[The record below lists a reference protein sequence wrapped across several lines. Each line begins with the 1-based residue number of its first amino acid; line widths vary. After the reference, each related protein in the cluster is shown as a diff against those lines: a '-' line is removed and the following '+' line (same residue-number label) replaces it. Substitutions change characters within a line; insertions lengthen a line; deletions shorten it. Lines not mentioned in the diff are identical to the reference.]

1 MDNMGKT
8 FVVLLM
14 LGLLAACGGTS
25 LDTKNAATFMRT
37 FQEITADMGEAER
50 LAYAGSILVILE
62 DHEKNGESYKR
73 GVEGA
78 RQGAGVLFRPESV
91 SRFASRIVLAIGSEL
106 DGQSVA
112 SINERAAEILAQA
125 TARTNARRI
134 EEIQNSIAR
143 HQETI
148 AGYQSDLAGHRA
160 KILAEEER
168 QREAAESLKAITVT
182 DHNLAIQKNSRGEL
196 SYLFGGEV
204 TMQNGSDQTLTRVT
218 LAVTLHYAP
227 ADWSNEWTFT
237 FGNSGQTQPKVEPGG
252 DLSAVIN
259 DTFWQVYTSFG
270 EKQVEF
276 SQNADD
282 YSFSLKPVGARL
294 LDGTEIN
301 AMQAPNFSDPSR
313 IIASLERRIQRSEES
328 IRKLNNELEALQ

>member
-1 MDNMGKT
+1 MGKT

-14 LGLLAACGGTS
+14 LGLLAACGGPS
-25 LDTKNAATFMRT
+25 LDTKNAVTFMRT

-78 RQGAGVLFRPESV
+78 RQSAEVLFRPESA
-91 SRFASRIVLAIGSEL
+91 SRFASRIVLAIGSDL
-106 DGQSVA
+106 NGQSVA
-112 SINERAAEILAQA
+112 SINERAAAILAQA

-168 QREAAESLKAITVT
+168 QREAAEFLKGIVVT
-182 DHNLAIQKNSRGEL
+182 DHNLAIQEDSRGEL
-196 SYLFGGEV
+196 SHMFSGEV
-204 TMQNGSDQTLTRVT
+204 TMQNESDQTLARVT

-237 FGNSGQTQPKVEPGG
+237 FGNPWQTQLEVEPGG
-252 DLSAVIN
+252 ELSGVMN
-259 DTFWQVYTSFG
+259 NTFWKPHISLS
-270 EKQVEF
+270 EEPVEF

-301 AMQAPNFSDPSR
+301 AMQAPNFFDPSR
-313 IIASLERRIQRSEES
+313 VIANLEKSIQRSEES
-328 IRKLNNELEALQ
+328 IQKLNNELEALQ

>member
-1 MDNMGKT
+1 MSKT
-8 FVVLLM
+8 FVVLLL

-78 RQGAGVLFRPESV
+78 RQSAEVLFRPASA
-91 SRFASRIVLAIGSEL
+91 SKFASRIVLAIGSEL
-106 DGQSVA
+106 NGQSVA

-148 AGYQSDLAGHRA
+148 AGSQSDLAGHKA
-160 KILAEEER
+160 KVLTEEER
-168 QREAAESLKAITVT
+168 QREAAEFLKAIAVT
-182 DHNLAIQKNSRGEL
+182 DHNLAIQEDSRGEL
-196 SYLFGGEV
+196 SGRFSGEV
-204 TMQNGSDQTLTRVT
+204 TMQNGSDQTLARVT

-227 ADWSNEWTFT
+227 ADWSNEWAFT
-237 FGNSGQTQPKVEPGG
+237 FENLRQPQPEVEPGG
-252 DLSAVIN
+252 DLSGMIN
-259 DTFWQVYTSFG
+259 NVPWKPISFFG
-270 EKQVEF
+270 KKSVEF

-301 AMQAPNFSDPSR
+301 AMQAPNFFDPSR
-313 IIASLERRIQRSEES
+313 AIANLEQRIQRSEES
-328 IRKLNNELEALQ
+328 IQKLNNELEALQ

>member
-1 MDNMGKT
+1 MSKT
-8 FVVLLM
+8 SVVLLM
-14 LGLLAACGGTS
+14 LGLLTACGGTS

-78 RQGAGVLFRPESV
+78 RQGAELLFRSESV
-91 SRFASRIVLAIGSEL
+91 SRFASRIVLTIGSEL
-106 DGQSVA
+106 NGQNVA

-148 AGYQSDLAGHRA
+148 AGYQSDLAGHKA
-160 KILAEEER
+160 KILTEEER
-168 QREAAESLKAITVT
+168 QREDAEFLKAITVT
-182 DHNLAIQKNSRGEL
+182 DHNLAIQENNRGQL
-196 SYLFGGEV
+196 SSAFGGEV
-204 TMQNGSDQTLTRVT
+204 TMQNGSDQTLARVM

-237 FGNSGQTQPKVEPGG
+237 FGNSWQTQPKVEPGG

-259 DTFWQVYTSFG
+259 NTFWKFG
-270 EKQVEF
+270 KKRVEF

-301 AMQAPNFSDPSR
+301 AMQAPDFFDPSR
-313 IIASLERRIQRSEES
+313 AIANLEQRIQRSEES
-328 IRKLNNELEALQ
+328 IQKLNNELEALQ

>member
-1 MDNMGKT
+1 MGKT
-8 FVVLLM
+8 FVALLI
-14 LGLLAACGGTS
+14 LGLLTACGGTS

-78 RQGAGVLFRPESV
+78 RQGAELLFRSESV
-91 SRFASRIVLAIGSEL
+91 SRFASRIVLTIGSEL
-106 DGQSVA
+106 NGQNVA

-148 AGYQSDLAGHRA
+148 AGYQSDLAGHKA
-160 KILAEEER
+160 KILTEEER
-168 QREAAESLKAITVT
+168 QREDAEFLKAITVT
-182 DHNLAIQKNSRGEL
+182 DHNLAIQENNRGQL
-196 SYLFGGEV
+196 SGAFGGEV
-204 TMQNGSDQTLTRVT
+204 TMQNGSDQTLARVM

-237 FGNSGQTQPKVEPGG
+237 LQMQPEVEPGG
-252 DLSAVIN
+252 DLSGRIGN
-259 DTFWQVYTSFG
+259 TFWKPSRISFRG
-270 EKQVEF
+270 KPVKF

-294 LDGTEIN
+294 LDGTEII
-301 AMQAPNFSDPSR
+301 AVQAPNFFDPSR
-313 IIASLERRIQRSEES
+313 AIANLEQRIQRSEES
-328 IRKLNNELEALQ
+328 IQKLNNELEALQ

>member
-1 MDNMGKT
+1 MGKT

-14 LGLLAACGGTS
+14 FGLLAACGGPS

-78 RQGAGVLFRPESV
+78 RQSAEVLFRPESAN
-91 SRFASRIVLAIGSEL
+91 RFASRIVLAIGSEL

-148 AGYQSDLAGHRA
+148 AGYQSDLAGHKA
-160 KILAEEER
+160 KVLAEEAR
-168 QREAAESLKAITVT
+168 QREAAEFLKAIAVT
-182 DHNLAIQKNSRGEL
+182 DHNLAIQEDSRGEL
-196 SYLFGGEV
+196 SHMFSGEV
-204 TMQNGSDQTLTRVT
+204 TMQNGSDQTLARVT

-227 ADWSNEWTFT
+227 ADWSNEWAFT
-237 FGNSGQTQPKVEPGG
+237 FDNRRQTQPEVEPGG
-252 DLSAVIN
+252 DLSGMIN
-259 DTFWQVYTSFG
+259 NVPWKPILFS
-270 EKQVEF
+270 EKPVEF

-282 YSFSLKPVGARL
+282 YSFSLKPVGALL

-301 AMQAPNFSDPSR
+301 AMQAPNFLDPSR
-313 IIASLERRIQRSEES
+313 AIANLEQRIQRAEES
-328 IRKLNNELEALQ
+328 IQKLNNELEALQ

>member
-1 MDNMGKT
+1 MSKT

-14 LGLLAACGGTS
+14 LGLLVACGGTS

-78 RQGAGVLFRPESV
+78 RQSAEVLFRPESV
-91 SRFASRIVLAIGSEL
+91 NKFASRIVLAIGSEL
-106 DGQSVA
+106 NGQSVA

-168 QREAAESLKAITVT
+168 QREAAEFLKAIVVT

-196 SYLFGGEV
+196 SDRFSGEV
-204 TMQNGSDQTLTRVT
+204 TMQNGSDETIARLT

-227 ADWSNEWTFT
+227 ADWSNEWAFT
-237 FGNSGQTQPKVEPGG
+237 FENLRQTQPEIEPGG
-252 DLSAVIN
+252 ELSGMIN
-259 DTFWQVYTSFG
+259 NVPWKPISFG
-270 EKQVEF
+270 EKSVEF

-301 AMQAPNFSDPSR
+301 AMQAPNFFDPSR
-313 IIASLERRIQRSEES
+313 AIANLEQRIQRSEES
-328 IRKLNNELEALQ
+328 IQKLNNELEALQ

>member
-8 FVVLLM
+8 FIVLLI

-25 LDTKNAATFMRT
+25 LDTKNAATFTRT

-62 DHEKNGESYKR
+62 DHEENGESYKR

-78 RQGAGVLFRPESV
+78 RQSAEVLFRPESA
-91 SRFASRIVLAIGSEL
+91 SRFFSRIVLAIGSEL

-148 AGYQSDLAGHRA
+148 AGYQSDLAGHKA
-160 KILAEEER
+160 KVLAEEAR
-168 QREAAESLKAITVT
+168 QREAAEFLKAIAVT
-182 DHNLAIQKNSRGEL
+182 DHNLEIRENNRGQL
-196 SYLFGGEV
+196 SSAFGGEV
-204 TMQNGSDQTLTRVT
+204 TVQNGSDQTLARVT
-218 LAVTLHYAP
+218 LAVTLYYAP

-237 FGNSGQTQPKVEPGG
+237 FGNLRQTQPEIEPGG
-252 DLSAVIN
+252 DLSGLIGNTLWKPV
-259 DTFWQVYTSFG
+259 SFG
-270 EKQVEF
+270 GKPVEF

-301 AMQAPNFSDPSR
+301 AMQASNFLDPSR
-313 IIASLERRIQRSEES
+313 VIANLEQRIQRSEES
-328 IRKLNNELEALQ
+328 IQKLNNELEALQ

>member
-1 MDNMGKT
+1 MAKT

-14 LGLLAACGGTS
+14 LGLLTACGGTS

-78 RQGAGVLFRPESV
+78 RQSAEVLFRSESV

-106 DGQSVA
+106 NGQSVA

-143 HQETI
+143 HQESI
-148 AGYQSDLAGHRA
+148 AGYQSDLAGRKA
-160 KILAEEER
+160 KILKEEER
-168 QREAAESLKAITVT
+168 QREAAEFLKAITVT
-182 DHNLAIQKNSRGEL
+182 
-196 SYLFGGEV
+196 
-204 TMQNGSDQTLTRVT
+204 NGT
-218 LAVTLHYAP
+218 
-227 ADWSNEWTFT
+227 
-237 FGNSGQTQPKVEPGG
+237 
-252 DLSAVIN
+252 
-259 DTFWQVYTSFG
+259 
-270 EKQVEF
+270 
-276 SQNADD
+276 
-282 YSFSLKPVGARL
+282 
-294 LDGTEIN
+294 
-301 AMQAPNFSDPSR
+301 
-313 IIASLERRIQRSEES
+313 
-328 IRKLNNELEALQ
+328 

>member
-1 MDNMGKT
+1 MGKT

-14 LGLLAACGGTS
+14 LGLLTACGGTS

-62 DHEKNGESYKR
+62 DHEENGESYKR

-78 RQGAGVLFRPESV
+78 RQSAEVLFRPESA
-91 SRFASRIVLAIGSEL
+91 SRFVSRIVLAIGSEL
-106 DGQSVA
+106 NGQSVA

-143 HQETI
+143 HQETVT
-148 AGYQSDLAGHRA
+148 GYQSDLAGHRA
-160 KILAEEER
+160 KVLAEEAR
-168 QREAAESLKAITVT
+168 QREAAEFLKAIAVT
-182 DHNLAIQKNSRGEL
+182 DHNLAIRENNRGQL
-196 SYLFGGEV
+196 SGSFSGEV
-204 TMQNGSDQTLTRVT
+204 TMQNGSDQTLARVT

-227 ADWSNEWTFT
+227 ADWSNEWAFT
-237 FGNSGQTQPKVEPGG
+237 FGSPWQTQLEVEPGG
-252 DLSAVIN
+252 DLSGVIN
-259 DTFWQVYTSFG
+259 NTFWKPYISLS
-270 EKQVEF
+270 EEPVEF

-282 YSFSLKPVGARL
+282 YSFSLKLVGARL

-301 AMQAPNFSDPSR
+301 AMQAPNFFDPSR
-313 IIASLERRIQRSEES
+313 VIARLEQQIQRSEES
-328 IRKLNNELEALQ
+328 IQKLNNELEALQ

>member
-1 MDNMGKT
+1 M
-8 FVVLLM
+8 
-14 LGLLAACGGTS
+14 
-25 LDTKNAATFMRT
+25 
-37 FQEITADMGEAER
+37 
-50 LAYAGSILVILE
+50 
-62 DHEKNGESYKR
+62 
-73 GVEGA
+73 
-78 RQGAGVLFRPESV
+78 LFRPESA

-106 DGQSVA
+106 NGQSVA

-143 HQETI
+143 QQETI
-148 AGYQSDLAGHRA
+148 AGYQADLAGHRA
-160 KILAEEER
+160 KLLTEEER
-168 QREAAESLKAITVT
+168 QREAAEFLKAIAVT
-182 DHNLAIQKNSRGEL
+182 DHNLAIQEDSRGEL
-196 SYLFGGEV
+196 SGVFSGEV
-204 TMQNGSDQTLTRVT
+204 TIQNGSDQTLARVT

-313 IIASLERRIQRSEES
+313 AIANLEQRIQRSEES
-328 IRKLNNELEALQ
+328 IQKLNNELETLR

>member
-1 MDNMGKT
+1 MDNMSKT
-8 FVVLLM
+8 SVVLLM
-14 LGLLAACGGTS
+14 LGLLTACGGTS

-37 FQEITADMGEAER
+37 FQEITADMREAER

-73 GVEGA
+73 GVESA
-78 RQGAGVLFRPESV
+78 RRSAEVLFRPESA
-91 SRFASRIVLAIGSEL
+91 SRFVSRIVLAIGSEL
-106 DGQSVA
+106 NGQSVA

-148 AGYQSDLAGHRA
+148 AGYQSDLAGHKA
-160 KILAEEER
+160 KLLTEEER
-168 QREAAESLKAITVT
+168 QREAAEFLKAIAVT
-182 DHNLAIQKNSRGEL
+182 GHNLAIQKNSRGEL
-196 SYLFGGEV
+196 SRLFGGEV

-259 DTFWQVYTSFG
+259 NTFWRRR
-270 EKQVEF
+270 KVEF

-301 AMQAPNFSDPSR
+301 AMQAPDFFDPSR
-313 IIASLERRIQRSEES
+313 AIANLEQRIQRSEES
-328 IRKLNNELEALQ
+328 IQKLNNELEALQ